1 MTKDQKRSITGA
13 ILIIAACVIA
23 FAIAALL
30 SGCAATQK
38 QLAKNLEQK
47 SIMGDG
53 ILTVNQVTVTDPASE
68 SFTPELKSIFISGK
82 FLSLLKNAT
91 FLAYDKKST
100 ASTFN
105 ASAVTST
112 ESLVI
117 QTQKSGDLANVLK
130 AVTEL
135 TKKTESAKE

>member
-1 MTKDQKRSITGA
+1 MKEHKKNVITGCA
-13 ILIIAACVIA
+13 VMALLIILALLAAVM
-23 FAIAALL
+23 L

-53 ILTVNQVTVTDPASE
+53 ILTVNQITVSDPASE

-91 FLAYDKKST
+91 LLAYDRKST

-117 QTQKSGDLANVLK
+117 QTQKPEELAK
-130 AVTEL
+130 ALQQLVEIR
-135 TKKTESAKE
+135 KQAPAEK